1 MPVDPHAERGFGSG
15 AEEYER
21 HRPGWPPEA
30 IERALAELG
39 IAPGAT
45 VVDLA
50 AGTGKLTRELVPRV
64 ARVVAVEPSA
74 DMLGRL
80 EVVVPEAEAVA
91 GTADAIPLADASAD
105 GVLVA
110 EAFHWFATPAA
121 VAEIARVLRP
131 GGGLALLWNLYAWGD
146 DGPWIEPLR
155 AVLGE
160 HLAPAMAAVN
170 RNRPESWRTAFD
182 GAPFEPFRQFDV
194 PHELHVDVDG
204 LIAHVGTWSHTRVLD
219 DEPRA
224 AFFRALEDVVRRE
237 HPTSDDIAIRF
248 NTQVHWTRRR

>member
-131 GGGLALLWNLYAWGD
+131 GGGLALLWNLYD
-146 DGPWIEPLR
+146 
-155 AVLGE
+155 
-160 HLAPAMAAVN
+160 
-170 RNRPESWRTAFD
+170 
-182 GAPFEPFRQFDV
+182 
-194 PHELHVDVDG
+194 
-204 LIAHVGTWSHTRVLD
+204 
-219 DEPRA
+219 
-224 AFFRALEDVVRRE
+224 
-237 HPTSDDIAIRF
+237 
-248 NTQVHWTRRR
+248 